1 MSEPQGTAAAAKRS
15 LSHFAAG
22 RLLSAL
28 VGVATLLLLVR
39 SLSREEYGL
48 YIALFAA
55 FEIIQ
60 LAASP
65 GAYAIA
71 FRYLPELRVAGAGRS
86 LLSLVSLVS
95 AYRFI
100 TLAIVSGVIALKA
113 EWLAHLLGMPQ
124 HLSTVRL
131 FSLVLVFEG
140 MARFIDVE
148 FESLL
153 QQGLAQIS
161 VLARNGLKLV
171 ALLWVGGVGAREVP
185 IDQWVGLEALTSGL
199 GLVVSALLLARHLL
213 QRATEVPLSNGAGAM
228 GRQLRFA
235 IPTYFSQVLYL
246 AAGADMVKLLVSRLM
261 GVSVTAAFGFAAALS
276 STIQKYLPSFLLI
289 GWVRPLFISARS
301 QGKPNDYL
309 VDLSGTVI
317 KLNMLML
324 APIASVLIVVG
335 ETVVSLLSG
344 GRMVDS
350 LPYLLLFLLLLVFQ
364 SVRAVVSLLG
374 MTLEVGSGSLVATVF
389 SLIGIACGVALYPS
403 FGVWS
408 LCLGLLLSEGVW
420 SAVMIV
426 LLRKRDLHFR
436 FPIAGILKF
445 LASVLLASVA
455 GWLLRT
461 YLHQPGV
468 FIDIVIGTVVALL
481 CIAACAVLKPF
492 AQVERELMN
501 RLLPRR
507 LFIW

>member
-1 MSEPQGTAAAAKRS
+1 M
-15 LSHFAAG
+15 
-22 RLLSAL
+22 
-28 VGVATLLLLVR
+28 
-39 SLSREEYGL
+39 SREEYGV

-55 FEIIQ
+55 FEIVQ

-65 GAYAIA
+65 GAYAVA
-71 FRYLPELRVAGAGRS
+71 FRYLPELRVPGAGRS
-86 LLSLVSLVS
+86 LLALVVGVS
-95 AYRFI
+95 SYRFI
-100 TLAIVSGVIALKA
+100 TLTIVSAFIALKA
-113 EWLAHLLGMPQ
+113 EWLAHLLGIPQ
-124 HLSTVRL
+124 HLPTVRL

-161 VLARNGLKLV
+161 VLARNGSKFV
-171 ALLWVGGVGAREVP
+171 ALLWVGGAGTREVP
-185 IDQWVGLEALTSGL
+185 IDQWVGLEAVTSGF
-199 GLVVSALLLARHLL
+199 GLMVSLLLLAQYLRR
-213 QRATEVPLSNGAGAM
+213 RATEGRLIRVAGEV

-246 AAGADMVKLLVSRLM
+246 AAGADMVKLLVSRFM

-276 STIQKYLPSFLLI
+276 GTIQKYLPSFLLI
-289 GWVRPLFISARS
+289 GWVRPLFISAKS

-335 ETVVSLLSG
+335 ETVVSVLSR
-344 GRMVDS
+344 GRMADS
-350 LPYLLLFLLLLVFQ
+350 LPYLMLFLVLLVFQ
-364 SVRAVVSLLG
+364 TVRAVVSLLG
-374 MTLEVGSGSLVATVF
+374 MTLEVGSGSLVATIF
-389 SLIGIACGVALYPS
+389 SLVGLASGIALYAS

-408 LCLGLLLSEGVW
+408 LCLGLLLSEAIW
-420 SAVMIV
+420 SVVMV
-426 LLRKRDLHFR
+426 VFLQKRNLHFR
-436 FPIAGILKF
+436 LPFLGILKF
-445 LASVLLASVA
+445 LGSVLLASVV
-455 GWLLRT
+455 GSFFRT
-461 YLHQPGV
+461 YLGQAGLGIDIALGV
-468 FIDIVIGTVVALL
+468 FVAVLCVAL
-481 CIAACAVLKPF
+481 CALLKPF
-492 AQVERELMN
+492 AQFERDLMN